1 MSAYLLI
8 IGDRRALGWILTTR
22 RMAFSEPLR
31 SEPRRLSSGD
41 TLLLYTTRG
50 CFKNP
55 SRDRGRVIGE
65 ATVLSAPE
73 RAADPLVIGD
83 RVFPFLCDL
92 RLTKLAALGSGPELA
107 EHVPE
112 LHALNASGRGWATRL
127 RRPLVPLDDHDAA
140 HLRSLPDY
148 PNQRPTAALTAP
160 YARWAPRAEAD
171 SQQPTGH
178 AAPGPSTVS
187 AHH

>member
-1 MSAYLLI
+1 VSAYLLV
-8 IGDRRALGWILTTR
+8 IGDRQALGWILTTG
-22 RMAFSEPLR
+22 RMAFSQPLR
-31 SEPRRLSSGD
+31 SEPRRLASRD
-41 TLLLYTTRG
+41 TLVLYTTRG

-65 ATVLSAPE
+65 ATVISAPE

-83 RVFPFLCDL
+83 RAFPFLCDL
-92 RLTKLAALGSGPELA
+92 KLTKLAALGSGPELA
-107 EHVPE
+107 EQVPQ

-127 RRPLVPLDDHDAA
+127 RRPLVPLDEHDVA

-148 PNQRPTAALTAP
+148 PNGRPTPRLIAP
-160 YARWAPRAEAD
+160 YARWAPHIDVESHQR
-171 SQQPTGH
+171 TGH